1 MCDCMAGTAVVVE
14 LLLVLSAS
22 VLIMKGGGRGGKDKL
37 LNAMVRS
44 QVLWQ

>member
-1 MCDCMAGTAVVVE
+1 MSDCMAGTAVVVE

-22 VLIMKGGGRGGKDKL
+22 VLIMGGGEGGKDRL